1 MDDEGAAAVA
11 TTHVFSREC
20 LESSSR
26 GVGNKQ
32 GYTPDSLND
41 DDNDVEE
48 EEDDEEEEKYD
59 DDDEE
64 EYDDDN
70 DSGGNIYLKG
80 NSEYDDGSYE
90 EDDDEVVEE
99 EDYDDEEEVEEEGD
113 FFEDRKDFDDDSSQG
128 EEEDTTLPKSSISLS
143 RSRGYIY
150 GIAEGPGSHHI
161 DSTHML
167 DLRAERLLKACDD
180 ILSSYD
186 GTFQIFEVPSPAKPP
201 LLPPQLSH
209 ATIELVDD
217 QPNIDVHSS
226 LTSPVFQLLS
236 PEKKVIAVDAAVG
249 TDDLSSRISLPY
261 SPMSHLA
268 GSGELDTLY
277 VSATSLE
284 SMRDRA
290 SLESS
295 TLRSDERS
303 SIGQESIAEVNYNIN
318 YFYINLMQF

>member
-1 MDDEGAAAVA
+1 M
-11 TTHVFSREC
+11 
-20 LESSSR
+20 
-26 GVGNKQ
+26 
-32 GYTPDSLND
+32 
-41 DDNDVEE
+41 
-48 EEDDEEEEKYD
+48 
-59 DDDEE
+59 
-64 EYDDDN
+64 
-70 DSGGNIYLKG
+70 
-80 NSEYDDGSYE
+80 
-90 EDDDEVVEE
+90 VEE

-303 SIGQESIAEVNYNIN
+303 SIGQESIAEENLAAFLKTLKYVNPQEDQLSNRSNDVVGLESVKDFLSDEIVRSLWERLIAVRLEITVKSDATDNTSTYSSN
-318 YFYINLMQF
+318 